1 MIMYNYITQAE
12 ADRIRE
18 ILLYT
23 YLYKEITLEVGDF
36 RLNAYDVSETHETEH
51 VHSLYE
57 MQEFYLLGKGNEF
70 GVIEYKQKKYNA
82 FVNVGEWGYDTRLRN
97 AHITL
102 GSNKFHD
109 YCFQLELSQAL
120 KDENYIYL
128 LKNVT
133 DLSGPGAI
141 CRLYRGLKNNRAE
154 KLKRQDM
161 FINRLGKQ
169 VLRYEHKDW
178 SVISKLRRKDLY
190 DETKADQIFYDLIH
204 DMFFVMLLT
213 EDISKKE

>member
-1 MIMYNYITQAE
+1 MKQNTCIA
-12 ADRIRE
+12 
-18 ILLYT
+18 
-23 YLYKEITLEVGDF
+23 
-36 RLNAYDVSETHETEH
+36 
-51 VHSLYE
+51 LYE

-161 FINRLGKQ
+161 FINRLGKTSFK
-169 VLRYEHKDW
+169 V
-178 SVISKLRRKDLY
+178 
-190 DETKADQIFYDLIH
+190 
-204 DMFFVMLLT
+204 
-213 EDISKKE
+213 

>member
-1 MIMYNYITQAE
+1 MYNYITQAE